1 MRSTGPKMELII
13 LGSGTSVPSLKRG
26 SSGYL
31 VRSGATLVLLDSG
44 PGTLQRILLAGHQ
57 LEEITHIYFSHTHVD
72 HTADLAPLLFTSRN
86 PGSPRRAPLTIGG
99 SRGFL
104 DFFGRLSAL
113 YGRWIEA
120 ATFPLDL
127 VELTA
132 GPRPAGSLDVSACP
146 VPHIPSS
153 VAIRLGGAG
162 GRSMVYS
169 GDTGESAALAD
180 FSRATDLLLLECSFP
195 EDLAVEGHLTPSSA
209 GRIASAAAPGR
220 LVLTHFYPAC
230 EGRDLLAELRSTYH
244 GEAVLAEDGMRIR
257 I

>member
-1 MRSTGPKMELII
+1 
-13 LGSGTSVPSLKRG
+13 
-26 SSGYL
+26 
-31 VRSGATLVLLDSG
+31 
-44 PGTLQRILLAGHQ
+44 
-57 LEEITHIYFSHTHVD
+57 
-72 HTADLAPLLFTSRN
+72 
-86 PGSPRRAPLTIGG
+86 
-99 SRGFL
+99 
-104 DFFGRLSAL
+104 
-113 YGRWIEA
+113 
-120 ATFPLDL
+120 
-127 VELTA
+127 
-132 GPRPAGSLDVSACP
+132 
-146 VPHIPSS
+146 
-153 VAIRLGGAG
+153 
-162 GRSMVYS
+162 MVYS